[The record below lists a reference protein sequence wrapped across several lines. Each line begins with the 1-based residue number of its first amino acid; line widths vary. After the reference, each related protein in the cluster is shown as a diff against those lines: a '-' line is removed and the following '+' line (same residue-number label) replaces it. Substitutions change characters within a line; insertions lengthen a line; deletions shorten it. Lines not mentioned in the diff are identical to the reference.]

1 MKTEFDSLY
10 ILTTT
15 PGLITQVDIRPQH
28 MDTRTEFM
36 TVKGFKN
43 RDKKKKRDTWTRY
56 RENHMQA
63 SRSHLFP
70 KASEDRSL
78 KCYMPGKPIGDPV
91 CQFLLCLVMW
101 MSSISCTLTFQ
112 TLRK

>member
-43 RDKKKKRDTWTRY
+43 RDKKKKKKR
-56 RENHMQA
+56 HMD
-63 SRSHLFP
+63 
-70 KASEDRSL
+70 K
-78 KCYMPGKPIGDPV
+78 V
-91 CQFLLCLVMW
+91 
-101 MSSISCTLTFQ
+101 
-112 TLRK
+112 

>member
-36 TVKGFKN
+36 TVKGFKKQ
-43 RDKKKKRDTWTRY
+43 RQKKKKKRGTWTRY

-70 KASEDRSL
+70 KAS
-78 KCYMPGKPIGDPV
+78 
-91 CQFLLCLVMW
+91 
-101 MSSISCTLTFQ
+101 
-112 TLRK
+112 

>member
-43 RDKKKKRDTWTRY
+43 RDKKKKEAHGQGIEKTTCK
-56 RENHMQA
+56 
-63 SRSHLFP
+63 L
-70 KASEDRSL
+70 
-78 KCYMPGKPIGDPV
+78 PGVTYSQKQVKI
-91 CQFLLCLVMW
+91 
-101 MSSISCTLTFQ
+101 
-112 TLRK
+112 